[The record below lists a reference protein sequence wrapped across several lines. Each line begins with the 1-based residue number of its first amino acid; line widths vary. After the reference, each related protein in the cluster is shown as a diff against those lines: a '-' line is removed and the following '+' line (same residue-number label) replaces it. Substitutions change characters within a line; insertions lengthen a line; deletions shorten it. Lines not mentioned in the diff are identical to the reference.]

1 MEYSKFSPWIVMA
14 TFFTTSLFIP
24 KAQAV
29 WQQGQAT
36 VILDGADVESARVQA
51 IKNAVANASFQY
63 GSVVAAEDIVL
74 DGLLVSSKSVITTQG
89 NIQRVEIVSETILDD
104 TLSVVVRVD
113 ISALFNCKSDQYAR
127 SVLITQFQLLRPK
140 QASHGGLFDL
150 GKQITKRF
158 ERQLS
163 AEQNAPKVS
172 IIDKAFTNV
181 RSREEINL
189 REITDKSNYLAREYG
204 QQFIVFGF
212 IRDISLFEQVK
223 ESLLTDDVTL
233 RRNFTIQVYVLDTY
247 RHNVLFQESYHSEA
261 TWEFNDD
268 YNVDTNNSLFWR
280 SDYGRVVLNTVNGA
294 VSEVANLLQ
303 CEKSFAQIINNE
315 QQKLTIN
322 MGGENGIKVG
332 DKFTLYKKRLIPTT
346 SGRNTP
352 ILQPLPLQ
360 LLNVIQVNSLTS
372 VLESD
377 DIHGASNGDLL
388 DLVSPSL

>member
-1 MEYSKFSPWIVMA
+1 MQYSKYLQWIVVA
-14 TFFTTSLFIP
+14 TVIFTFCFTP
-24 KAQAV
+24 NARAV

-36 VILDGADVESARVQA
+36 VTLVGADLESARVQA
-51 IKNAVANASFQY
+51 IKNAVANAAFQHGSFV
-63 GSVVAAEDIVL
+63 SAEDIVL

-89 NIQRVEIVSETILDD
+89 NIQRVEIISETLLDD
-104 TLSVVVRVD
+104 TLSVIVRVE
-113 ISALFNCKSDQYAR
+113 ISPLFNCTNDQYAR

-140 QASHGGLFDL
+140 QVSHGGLFDL

-163 AEQNAPKVS
+163 LEPNAPKVS
-172 IIDKAFTNV
+172 MIDKAFTNV
-181 RSREEINL
+181 RYREEINL

-223 ESLLTDDVTL
+223 EALLSDDVTL
-233 RRNFTIQVYVLDTY
+233 RRNFTIQVYVLDAY
-247 RHNVLFQESYHSEA
+247 RHNILFQESYHSEA
-261 TWEFNDD
+261 TWEFNDE

-294 VSEVANLLQ
+294 VLEVANLLQ
-303 CEKSFAQIINNE
+303 CEKSFAQIINNN

-322 MGGENGIKVG
+322 MGVENGIKLG
-332 DKFTLYKKRLIPTT
+332 DKFTLYKKRFIPTPN
-346 SGRNTP
+346 SMNTP
-352 ILQPLPLQ
+352 ILQPIPSH

-377 DIHGASNGDLL
+377 DIYGINNADIL